1 MICMKD
7 CREISLLDSLV
18 YKVSHIMY
26 KISFKYIKI
35 GPICIN
41 RAPTNGPK
49 MTMNRQMWLFLKLF
63 SEVLYISDIHFR
75 VQHV

>member
-41 RAPTNGPK
+41 RA
-49 MTMNRQMWLFLKLF
+49 NRQMWLFLKFF
-63 SEVLYISDIHFR
+63 SEVLYIPDMLFR